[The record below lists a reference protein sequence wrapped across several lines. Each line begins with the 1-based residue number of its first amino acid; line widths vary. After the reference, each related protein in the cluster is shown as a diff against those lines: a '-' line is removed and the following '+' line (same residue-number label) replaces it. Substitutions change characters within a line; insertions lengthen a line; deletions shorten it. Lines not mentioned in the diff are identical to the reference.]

1 MITPRYGCNLGPTQT
16 ARSIKGIG
24 RRQVAWLNLRHA
36 TEERLDKAIVQ
47 VINAYNKFDLPKYWG
62 SGRHVS
68 ADGTK
73 WDLYEQNLLSEYHIR
88 YGGYGG
94 IGYYHVSDTYIALFS
109 HFIPCG
115 VYEAVYI
122 LDGLMSN
129 QSDIQPDTLHGDTQ
143 AQSYPVFGLSYL
155 LGINLMPRIR
165 NIHDLTLFRPDKRF
179 RYQHIDTLFNGS
191 IDFKLIETHL
201 RDMLR
206 VAVSIKKGHITA
218 STILRRLGTYSRKN
232 KLYFAFRE
240 LGKAIRTMFLLRYI
254 NEIELRKTIQSATN
268 KSEEF
273 NGFTKWLFFGGEGII
288 AENIRHEQRK
298 IVKYNQLVANMV
310 ILHNVENMTRIL
322 KTLAG
327 EGQTITREILAGLSP
342 YRTAH
347 INRFGDYTL
356 DLDRQVEPLNFDTK
370 ILN

>member
-1 MITPRYGCNLGPTQT
+1 
-16 ARSIKGIG
+16 
-24 RRQVAWLNLRHA
+24 VAWLNLKHA
-36 TEERLDKAIVQ
+36 SEERLDKAIVK
-47 VINAYNKFDLPKYWG
+47 VINAYNKFDLPSYWG
-62 SGRHVS
+62 TGKHVS

-88 YGGYGG
+88 YGAYGG

-155 LGINLMPRIR
+155 LGIDLMPRIR

-179 RYQHIDTLFNGS
+179 RYQHIEALFNGS
-191 IDFKLIETHL
+191 IDFALIEMHL

-206 VAVSIKKGHITA
+206 VAISIKKGKITA
-218 STILRRLGTYSRKN
+218 STILRRLGTYSRQN
-232 KLYFAFRE
+232 KLYLAFKE
-240 LGKAIRTMFLLRYI
+240 LGKVVRTIFLLRYI
-254 NEIELRKTIQSATN
+254 DEVELRKTIQSATN

-273 NGFTKWLFFGGEGII
+273 NGFAKWLFFGGEGII
-288 AENIRHEQRK
+288 AENLRHEQRK
-298 IVKYNQLVANMV
+298 IVKYNHLVANMV
-310 ILHNVENMTRIL
+310 ILHNVQQMTQTL
-322 KTLAG
+322 KVLS
-327 EGQTITREILAGLSP
+327 EEEMDITKDLLGDISP
-342 YRTAH
+342 YRMSH
-347 INRFGDYTL
+347 INRFGDYTVDLERPVDPL
-356 DLDRQVEPLNFDTK
+356 DFTTK
-370 ILN
+370 IIK